1 MGSPLSPLVLDLVME
16 DVEKRALSTS
26 LFEPIF
32 YKRYVDDIFTIFPTD
47 KITELLNVFN
57 SIEQSIQ
64 FTLEVEKK

>member
-1 MGSPLSPLVLDLVME
+1 MGSSLSPLVSDLIME
-16 DVEKRALSTS
+16 DVEKRTLSTLS
-26 LFEPIF
+26 FKPIL

-64 FTLEVEKK
+64 FTLEI